1 MSTAQ
6 RTIKR
11 IRRTWSELD
20 YAQRRLM
27 EIRTG
32 LELTGSQQQDPQET
46 SAEELEQMYAREQ
59 PQRAA

>member
-1 MSTAQ
+1 MSAVRQ
-6 RTIKR
+6 TIKR

-32 LELTGSQQQDPQET
+32 LELTKPDERRDVAT
-46 SAEELEQMYAREQ
+46 TAEELEQLYALEET
-59 PQRAA
+59 PRAA